1 MDEKMGEHLYTYI
14 NPTNLRH
21 LDHIEQ
27 TLEHDGLLVLPMQT
41 NWVFAC
47 DATSRRGLQKM
58 HKLKSAHEKNKPYSL
73 ACSSISMASTMA
85 KISGQKY
92 RMLNRVW
99 PGPYTVIVKSSPQLP
114 KILKIKREKVGI
126 RIPKEPI
133 TLAILEHYGRPL
145 VVSSVPLNP
154 DEHPYKM
161 GYAIFERFGHGI
173 DILVDLGDELEGALT
188 TVVDFSEPEAEIIRE
203 GREPWPF

>member
-1 MDEKMGEHLYTYI
+1 MGEHLYTYI
-14 NPTNLRH
+14 NPTNVNH
-21 LDHIEQ
+21 LEQIEN
-27 TLEHDGLLVLPMQT
+27 TLQQDGLLVIPMQS

-47 DATSRRGLQKM
+47 DAASRRGLQKM
-58 HKLKSAHEKNKPYSL
+58 HQLKSAHPKNKPYAL
-73 ACSSISMASTMA
+73 ACSSIAMASTMA

-92 RMLNRVW
+92 RLLNRVW
-99 PGPYTVIVKSSPQLP
+99 PGPFTIIVKSSPQLP

-126 RIPKEPI
+126 RIPNEPI

-154 DEHPYKM
+154 EERPYQM

-173 DILVDLGDELEGALT
+173 DILVDLGDELEGTLT
-188 TVVDFSEPEAEIIRE
+188 TVVDFSEEEPEVIRE
-203 GREPWPF
+203 GKEPWPF

>member
-1 MDEKMGEHLYTYI
+1 
-14 NPTNLRH
+14 
-21 LDHIEQ
+21 
-27 TLEHDGLLVLPMQT
+27 
-41 NWVFAC
+41 
-47 DATSRRGLQKM
+47 
-58 HKLKSAHEKNKPYSL
+58 
-73 ACSSISMASTMA
+73 MA

-99 PGPYTVIVKSSPQLP
+99 PGPFTVIVKSSPQLP

-145 VVSSVPLNP
+145 VVSSVPLNS
-154 DEHPYKM
+154 DERPYQM

-188 TVVDFSEPEAEIIRE
+188 TVVDFSEPEPEIIRE

>member
-1 MDEKMGEHLYTYI
+1 MGEHLYTYI
-14 NPTNLRH
+14 NPTNVNH
-21 LDHIEQ
+21 LEQIEN
-27 TLEHDGLLVLPMQT
+27 TLQQDGLLVIPMQS

-47 DATSRRGLQKM
+47 DAASRRGLQKM
-58 HKLKSAHEKNKPYSL
+58 HQLKSAHPKNKPYAL

-92 RMLNRVW
+92 RLLNRVW
-99 PGPYTVIVKSSPQLP
+99 PGPFTIIVKSSPQLP

-126 RIPKEPI
+126 RIPNEPI

-154 DEHPYKM
+154 EERPYQM

-173 DILVDLGDELEGALT
+173 DILVDLGDELEGTLT
-188 TVVDFSEPEAEIIRE
+188 TVVDFSEEEPEVIRE
-203 GREPWPF
+203 GKEPWPF